1 MNILQIIPYFYPAW
15 AYGGT
20 PRVVFDL
27 CRELVKQGHDVSV
40 YTTDSLDKNARIN
53 RAVSNQQSAI
63 SGPHS
68 AFRTPHSAIGKPET
82 RNPKPETRNP
92 KPETRN
98 PKPETRFYFDAEV
111 EGIKVRYFKNVS
123 NRLAFTQKLFL
134 TPGFFPSLRDVLKN
148 TDIVHLQE
156 YRTLQN
162 VSARKL
168 CKQRGI
174 PYVLSAHGA
183 ILRIMGREGRKG
195 LFDRLWG
202 WNILKDARKLI
213 ALTDQE
219 RRQYEQFGIDGEKI
233 EVVPNGIDLSQ
244 FASLPEKGSF
254 RAKYGLDTCPII
266 LFLGRIHRI
275 KGIDILIDAFAEL
288 RREGIECKLIIAGP
302 DDGFKRECGMRIV
315 ECGMKLVDLSEKVEG
330 KKGEVREA
338 DVMFTGM
345 VSGDEKLSLFVDADV
360 TVLPSRFE
368 NFPSVPFESMM
379 CGTPVVVST
388 ACGVAEMIE
397 AGGAGYLSEVED
409 PADLKEKIWQVFKNH
424 EEARISVE
432 RGRVLVK
439 ENLTWSIVVQ
449 MMLQVYS
456 RCLN

>member
-27 CRELVKQGHDVSV
+27 CKELVKQGEKVTV
-40 YTTDSLDKNARIN
+40 FTTDSFDKNA
-53 RAVSNQQSAI
+53 

-68 AFRTPHSAIGKPET
+68 ALRIPHSAFFSFG
-82 RNPKPETRNP
+82 
-92 KPETRN
+92 
-98 PKPETRFYFDAEV
+98 AEV
-111 EGIKVRYFKNVS
+111 DGIKVRYFKNLS

-134 TPGFFPSLRDVLKN
+134 TPGFTSVLREDLRSTDV
-148 TDIVHLQE
+148 VHLQE

-162 VSARKL
+162 VSAWKACRK
-168 CKQRGI
+168 QGI

-195 LFDRLWG
+195 LFDWLWG

-219 RRQYEQFGIDGEKI
+219 RRQYEQFGIDVEKI

-275 KGIDILIDAFAEL
+275 KGLDILIDAFAEL
-288 RREGIECKLIIAGP
+288 RKDGIECKLIIAGP
-302 DDGFKRECGMRIV
+302 DDGFKRECGMQIA
-315 ECGMKLVDLSEKVEG
+315 ECGMKMVDLSDKVEKEKG
-330 KKGEVREA
+330 KVREA
-338 DVMFTGM
+338 DVIFTGL
-345 VSGDEKLSLFVDADV
+345 VSGEEKLSLLVDADM

-368 NFPSVPFESMM
+368 IFSLVLFESLM
-379 CGTPVVVST
+379 CGTPIVVSET
-388 ACGVAEMIE
+388 CGVVSMIHE
-397 AGGAGYLSEVED
+397 AGAGYIIKAED
-409 PADLKEKIWQVFKNH
+409 RKDLKE
-424 EEARISVE
+424 RIQEVLDNSEKAEFSVE
-432 RGRVLVK
+432 RGRKLIM
-439 ENLTWSIVVQ
+439 ERLNLNTVTQRVIHIYKSCIG
-449 MMLQVYS
+449 
-456 RCLN
+456 

>member
-40 YTTDSLDKNARIN
+40 YTTDTLDKNTRIQN
-53 RAVSNQQSAI
+53 SE
-63 SGPHS
+63 
-68 AFRTPHSAIGKPET
+68 FRIQNSKSET
-82 RNPKPETRNP
+82 RNRHPEPRTPNP
-92 KPETRN
+92 ESRGSF
-98 PKPETRFYFDAEV
+98 FYFDSEV

-134 TPGFFPSLRDVLKN
+134 TPGFSPSLRDVLKN

-162 VSARKL
+162 VSAWKE

-183 ILRIMGREGRKG
+183 MLRIMGREKRKG
-195 LFDRLWG
+195 MFDRFWG
-202 WNILKDARKLI
+202 WNILKDAEKLI
-213 ALTDQE
+213 ALTDLE
-219 RRQYEQFGIDGEKI
+219 RRQYKQFGIEGEKI

-254 RAKYGLDTCPII
+254 REKYGLDTCPII

-275 KGIDILIDAFAEL
+275 KGLDILIDAFAEL

-302 DDGFKRECGMRIV
+302 DDGFKRECGVRIA
-315 ECGMKLVDLSEKVEG
+315 ECGLKQIDLSIGEEMG
-330 KKGEVREA
+330 KREVSRA
-338 DVMFTGM
+338 DVIFTGM
-345 VSGDEKLSLFVDADV
+345 VRGEEKFSLYVDADV

-397 AGGAGYLSEVED
+397 AAGAGYGAGAED
-409 PADLKEKIWQVFKNH
+409 SADLKTKMLRVLTNPD
-424 EEARISVE
+424 EARSSVE
-432 RGRVLVK
+432 KGRRLIEEKLNWGTVAARMA
-439 ENLTWSIVVQ
+439 EI
-449 MMLQVYS
+449 YEG
-456 RCLN
+456 CLR

>member
-27 CRELVKQGHDVSV
+27 CRELVRQEQNVTV
-40 YTTDSLDKNARIN
+40 YTTDSFDKNARIN
-53 RAVSNQQSAI
+53 KAISDQPSAI
-63 SGPHS
+63 SRQNS
-68 AFRTPHSAIGKPET
+68 AIRNPQSAIGKPEPRT
-82 RNPKPETRNP
+82 PNPESRGSF
-92 KPETRN
+92 
-98 PKPETRFYFDAEV
+98 FYFDAEV

-162 VSARKL
+162 VSAWKA

-275 KGIDILIDAFAEL
+275 KGLDILIDAFAEL

-302 DDGFKRECGMRIV
+302 DDGFKRECGSRI
-315 ECGMKLVDLSEKVEG
+315 
-330 KKGEVREA
+330 
-338 DVMFTGM
+338 
-345 VSGDEKLSLFVDADV
+345 
-360 TVLPSRFE
+360 
-368 NFPSVPFESMM
+368 
-379 CGTPVVVST
+379 
-388 ACGVAEMIE
+388 AE
-397 AGGAGYLSEVED
+397 
-409 PADLKEKIWQVFKNH
+409 
-424 EEARISVE
+424 
-432 RGRVLVK
+432 
-439 ENLTWSIVVQ
+439 
-449 MMLQVYS
+449 
-456 RCLN
+456 